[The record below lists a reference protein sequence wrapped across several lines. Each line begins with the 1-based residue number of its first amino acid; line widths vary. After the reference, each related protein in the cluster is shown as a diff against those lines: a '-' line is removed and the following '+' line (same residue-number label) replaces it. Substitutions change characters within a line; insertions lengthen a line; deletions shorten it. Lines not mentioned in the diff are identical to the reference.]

1 MRIKELEMDEDILA
15 CIIAQKRSFARHP
28 RSTKMANAALERV
41 KALKAAKSGKIETP
55 TSAKK
60 STPKNGNKAV
70 STKIRS
76 DVPWQKIAD
85 AYNAGLNT
93 KEIAEKFDLVRPK
106 TKQGKENPYP
116 YYLVVGYLT
125 KLSHGVDVDDK
136 HIEITRG
143 SGGTRKAVKK

>member
-1 MRIKELEMDEDILA
+1 
-15 CIIAQKRSFARHP
+15 
-28 RSTKMANAALERV
+28 MANAALERFKV
-41 KALKAAKSGKIETP
+41 LKAAKSGKTSTP
-55 TSAKK
+55 TPVATKK
-60 STPKNGNKAV
+60 AVIAKNGKKPVA
-70 STKIRS
+70 TRTRS

-106 TKQGKENPYP
+106 TKDGKENNFP

-125 KLSHGVDVDDK
+125 KLSHGVDVDGR

-143 SGGTRKAVKK
+143 AGGTRKAVKK